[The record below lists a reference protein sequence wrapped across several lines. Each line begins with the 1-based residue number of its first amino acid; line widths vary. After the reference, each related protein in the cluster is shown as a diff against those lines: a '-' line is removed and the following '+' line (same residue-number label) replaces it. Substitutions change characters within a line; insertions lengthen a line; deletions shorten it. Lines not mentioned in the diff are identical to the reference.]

1 MTAAYVKTTPGL
13 AKGDLDRVIISRK
26 GETMKDLNEIMFA
39 ELMAAFTEY
48 LAADPEAGRITA
60 AEYSRLRKCWK
71 EAAATSADLIVKHIG
86 APA

>member
-1 MTAAYVKTTPGL
+1 MSDIYKTMY
-13 AKGDLDRVIISRK
+13 D
-26 GETMKDLNEIMFA
+26 

-48 LAADPEAGRITA
+48 LSADPEAGKMTA

-71 EAAATSADLIVKHIG
+71 EAAATSAELIVKHIG

>member
-1 MTAAYVKTTPGL
+1 MRSGHK
-13 AKGDLDRVIISRK
+13 VIISRK
-26 GETMKDLNEIMFA
+26 GEPMKDLNEIMYT

-48 LAADPEAGRITA
+48 LAADPEAGKITA

-71 EAAATSADLIVKHIG
+71 EAAAVSADLIVKHIG

>member
-1 MTAAYVKTTPGL
+1 MSDIYKTMY
-13 AKGDLDRVIISRK
+13 D
-26 GETMKDLNEIMFA
+26 

-48 LAADPEAGRITA
+48 LAADSEAGKITA

-71 EAAATSADLIVKHIG
+71 EAAATSAELIVKHIG